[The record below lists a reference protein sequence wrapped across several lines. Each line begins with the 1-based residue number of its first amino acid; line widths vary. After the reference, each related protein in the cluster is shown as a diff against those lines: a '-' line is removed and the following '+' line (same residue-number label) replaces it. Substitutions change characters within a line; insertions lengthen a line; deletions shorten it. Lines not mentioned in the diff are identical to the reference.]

1 VDGPLD
7 ERNECRAVIG
17 PPRLNR
23 RDEWQIWNGDRML
36 RWNDEDS
43 RQRQDRIVRMI
54 EHAST
59 AGSGRRV
66 IGSVKLQVLVDNDVR
81 MPVDLRLVH
90 VFGREEGH
98 KPQGAD

>member
-7 ERNECRAVIG
+7 ELTECRAVIRL
-17 PPRLNR
+17 PRLNR

-36 RWNDEDS
+36 RWNDEDG
-43 RQRQDRIVRMI
+43 RQRQDRIVGMI

-59 AGSGRRV
+59 DGAARRV
-66 IGSVKLQVLVDNDVR
+66 IDSVKLQVLVDNDVR

-98 KPQGAD
+98 KAQGGD